1 MRKFWYAVCYA
12 LCRIGLFF
20 WHPISRFE
28 GRERVCERSA
38 VICSNHS
45 GMADPIW
52 ILLALRQDDIIH
64 IMAKEELN
72 HVPVLSAILR
82 YFGIIFVRRGQHDR
96 QAVDVCVKALDGENE
111 KLLVFIEGT
120 RCKDG
125 KHPRA
130 HTGAIRI
137 ACAAGV
143 PLVPVYVS
151 RGRRPFSP
159 VRVVFGDPVET
170 DGLDENDHTQLQSM
184 ADTMLKTIY
193 ELGEDSY
200 ADTLG

>member
-1 MRKFWYAVCYA
+1 MRKFWYGVCYVI
-12 LCRIGLFF
+12 CRIGLFL
-20 WHPISRFE
+20 WHPVYHCE
-28 GRERVCERSA
+28 GRERVPERSA
-38 VICSNHS
+38 VICGNHS
-45 GMADPIW
+45 GMADPLW
-52 ILLALRQDDIIH
+52 VMLALNYHDIIH

-72 HVPVLSAILR
+72 HIPLLSPILR
-82 YFGIIFVRRGQHDR
+82 YFGITFVKRGQHDR
-96 QAVDVCVKALDGENE
+96 AAYETCVKALDGENE

-137 ACAAGV
+137 AQEAGV

-151 RGRRPFSP
+151 RGRKPFSP
-159 VRVVFGDPVET
+159 VKVIFGDPVET
-170 DGLDENDHTQLQSM
+170 DGIDPNDYEELQDT
-184 ADTMLKTIY
+184 ADRLLKSIY

-200 ADTLG
+200 ADTVG